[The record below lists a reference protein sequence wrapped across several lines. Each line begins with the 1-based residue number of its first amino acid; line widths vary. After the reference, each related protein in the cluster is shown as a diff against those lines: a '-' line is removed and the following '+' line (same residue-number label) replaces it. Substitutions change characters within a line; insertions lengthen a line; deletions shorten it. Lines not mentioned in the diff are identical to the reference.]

1 MTASQ
6 LSAYFASHLDSS
18 VVVVR
23 LVIFDLGTIKT
34 CSTALQCTTNI
45 RKSANRTSS
54 PTALSLRIAT
64 RRVKPL
70 SSLALSIPGES
81 NVHKRSHI

>member
-34 CSTALQCTTNI
+34 CSTVNASTTNV
-45 RKSANRTSS
+45 KSVARNS
-54 PTALSLRIAT
+54 
-64 RRVKPL
+64 
-70 SSLALSIPGES
+70 
-81 NVHKRSHI
+81 